1 MRRRPPILAP
11 DFKLKLEPGRL
22 RVPSSYG
29 SFFRAPP
36 PGGRPLAAAATA
48 PFHVPTLVA
57 SNSAP
62 PAASTSNEN
71 VNLRARARRS
81 DDTGDRDVRLCSN
94 LNLCQINFFFE
105 YYIAGTGSP
114 ESGIAE
120 TQMHFRFKFP
130 FGEGHCTV

>member
-48 PFHVPTLVA
+48 PFHIQTLV
-57 SNSAP
+57 SYGP
-62 PAASTSNEN
+62 GRLSTKPTGPGP
-71 VNLRARARRS
+71 
-81 DDTGDRDVRLCSN
+81 DTGADRDVRLCSN